1 MISILIVDDHFL
13 VRKGLKKILE
23 DEVNNVIVYEAID
36 GNDLMKKIHAEKFD
50 MIICDISMPGRSG
63 LELLEQIKK
72 EYPKLPVL
80 MLSFYPEDQYAVRV
94 LKAGA
99 SGYISKDSASEE
111 LSKAIRQV
119 LIGRRYISENL
130 VEKLA
135 SNLDTNNNKDLHE
148 SLSNREFDVLKMIAS
163 GKKISDIAVILS
175 LSVNTISTYRF
186 RILEKMKLKNNAEI
200 MHYVISNKIIWWIIL
215 NLFVFLISWNE
226 KTKKNGK

>member
-200 MHYVISNKIIWWIIL
+200 MHYVISNKII
-215 NLFVFLISWNE
+215 
-226 KTKKNGK
+226 